1 MKSILWIEDNAGILE
16 DFIEYLEMEEYIV
29 LSANNDR
36 DGLEI
41 ARKMMPDLIICD
53 VLMPEMSGY
62 EVLRLLKGDVKT
74 YQIPF
79 IVSTSMSEVI
89 DKATRLLFQ

>member
-1 MKSILWIEDNAGILE
+1 
-16 DFIEYLEMEEYIV
+16 
-29 LSANNDR
+29 R

>member
-29 LSANNDR
+29 LSANNGR